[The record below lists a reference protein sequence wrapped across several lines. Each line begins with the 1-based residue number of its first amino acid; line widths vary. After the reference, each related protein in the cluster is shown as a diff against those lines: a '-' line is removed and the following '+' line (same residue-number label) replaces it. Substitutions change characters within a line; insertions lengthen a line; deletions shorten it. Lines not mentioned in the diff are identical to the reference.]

1 MRVCICT
8 FCTCVSLASR
18 PDPQAGQVIA
28 KIKIAKYFPLTDS
41 PNIMLAKFSR
51 YTVLVSG
58 CTYNNYVV
66 TGHSP
71 STTILTSCVY
81 VLIPTNTDT
90 AVHMSH
96 VRAGF
101 IL

>member
-1 MRVCICT
+1 M
-8 FCTCVSLASR
+8 A
-18 PDPQAGQVIA
+18 A
-28 KIKIAKYFPLTDS
+28 LT
-41 PNIMLAKFSR
+41 II
-51 YTVLVSG
+51 TIG
-58 CTYNNYVV
+58 V
-66 TGHSP
+66 TGHS
-71 STTILTSCVY
+71 SATTILTCTTSCVY